1 MEHERL
7 QKYIA
12 RCGVASRRKAE
23 KMILDGRVKINGIKV
38 TKLGTKVEPVSDVI
52 MVDNKKISPVDKYI
66 YIKLYKPEGYVTTV
80 MDQFNRKTV
89 LDLID
94 IKERIYPV
102 GRLDYNTSGLL
113 LLTNDGDLANR
124 LTHPKY
130 HIYKTYVAEIEG
142 QANENI
148 INTLKSG
155 VVIDGYKTAPAK
167 VELLKWEGNRSTIQ
181 ISIYEGKNRQVRK
194 MFDAVSHKVI
204 KLKRISFGEIN
215 LGNLKIGSWKNLSNK
230 EVNFLKRSRRS
241 KNEKS

>member
-1 MEHERL
+1 MEPERL

-12 RCGVASRRKAE
+12 RCGVTSRRKAE
-23 KMILDGRVKINGIKV
+23 KMILDGRIKINGIKV
-38 TKLGTKVEPVSDVI
+38 TELGTKVEPNSDVI

-66 YIKLYKPEGYVTTV
+66 YLKLYKPEGYVTTV
-80 MDQFNRKTV
+80 RDQFNRKTV

-142 QANENI
+142 RTGENI
-148 INTLKSG
+148 INRLKSG
-155 VVIDGYKTAPAK
+155 VVIDGYRTAPAK
-167 VELLKWEGNRSTIQ
+167 VEFLKWEGNRSTVQ

-194 MFDAVSHKVI
+194 MFDAVGHKVI
-204 KLKRISFGEIN
+204 KLNRISFGEIN

-230 EVNFLKRSRRS
+230 EVKFLKR
-241 KNEKS
+241 KQEE